1 MRTESITSW
10 SKALPLNLP
19 ADCAVTT
26 VPPTFV
32 PTGKTTRLPLVRG
45 TASEAAKG
53 SPLFAVCE
61 FTVWSSVTVIV
72 VPAGITTGG
81 SGGGGAGAAA
91 AGAVA
96 GAAALLADEFGV
108 DDELGF
114 AEFAAL
120 PASGVVAGL
129 LPHSAAMVKNND
141 NARN

>member
-1 MRTESITSW
+1 PTIAPNAAPPPAPTAVRLPRPFPTSSNSLVCIGYRVPLMCTESITSW
-10 SKALPLNLP
+10 GKALPLNLP

-32 PTGKTTRLPLVRG
+32 PTGKTTRCPLVRG

-53 SPLFAVCE
+53 SPLFADCE

-96 GAAALLADEFGV
+96 GAAALLADEF
-108 DDELGF
+108 
-114 AEFAAL
+114 
-120 PASGVVAGL
+120 
-129 LPHSAAMVKNND
+129 
-141 NARN
+141 